1 MAKPTTKPRR
11 QPEHTAWEPT
21 DWQCITVLGAL
32 TGIFFL
38 QILLG
43 KAFLWEDFV
52 YQWYP
57 FRQFASSTLA
67 AGEFPLW
74 NPFTNHGMPFLAE
87 IQTEVFYLPMAVLMF
102 MVKDGRLDVFWLELV
117 NVLHYFIAGAGM
129 YYLARSFALH
139 RLSSL
144 FAAITFAFS
153 GFLVAHAIHQV
164 ITGVVAWYPL
174 VYLFFRRALVSQ
186 HGAWTWVVLAG
197 LTLGHSFFAGSPQ
210 MSLFFYFFLLCAFLF
225 ELFNAN
231 GWNGLL
237 RKPALAM
244 SLRGA
249 TVILI
254 SLGIAMVQFLPT
266 QELSGLSARAQITYE
281 KASEGSLGWAQLLT
295 LIVPKFFGAADAHA
309 YTYWGPGPYWHYW
322 ETCIYFG
329 VLPLLLAL
337 LSVRLVRRNSHVVF
351 LVCFA
356 LFALL
361 FSLGSN
367 FFLHSAFFYA
377 VPGFASFRNP
387 ARMGVFLAFIGSLLS
402 GFSLHALI
410 QGAAAGSEKT
420 VWRKTLFVI
429 AGAAAAF
436 VMLTLLGVL
445 DGVFPFLTQVQYGTM
460 VRKELLV
467 ALGLLAAGAA
477 LLYAFVVRKGSSAL
491 LAVLACA
498 LAFLDLY
505 QFGASHNTAA
515 MNPED
520 HFRQSEPL
528 VKFFKAQEGIFR
540 VNSRNSQGM
549 IMDRN
554 QGMVDHI
561 FTMEGYTPLYLQRLV
576 IPAPTQEKAFDLLN
590 IRYYTTTDTA
600 RGRLGLGERPRVL
613 PRAYMVFA
621 SSVTHTG
628 EESEKRMRELSFDPW
643 KMAVVEDTLHSPL
656 VPPVQEPVW
665 RATIDRYRNNSIE
678 VTVETDHDGLLVL
691 SETYYPGWQ
700 AYVDQQPASLFR
712 TNYGL
717 RSIPVPKG
725 LHSVRCSFEPES
737 FTRGLSVSLVTL
749 GVSLAGMLI
758 SWRRSRSE
766 RASGSRQEAEPKKL

>member
-57 FRQFASSTLA
+57 FRQFASSALA

-87 IQTEVFYLPMAVLMF
+87 VQTEVFYLPMAVLMF
-102 MVKDGRLDVFWLELV
+102 VVKNGRLDVFWLELV

-139 RLSSL
+139 RLASL
-144 FAAITFAFS
+144 LAAITFAFS
-153 GFLVAHAIHQV
+153 GFLVTHAIHQV

-174 VYLFFRRALVSQ
+174 VYLFFRKALVSQ

-244 SLRGA
+244 SFRA
-249 TVILI
+249 AAVILI

-329 VLPLLLAL
+329 VLPLMLAL
-337 LSVRLVRRNSHVVF
+337 LSLRLLRRNRF
-351 LVCFA
+351 LIFLLCFA

-367 FFLHSAFFYA
+367 FILHSAVFHA

-387 ARMGVFLAFIGSLLS
+387 ARMGVFLAFTGSLLS
-402 GFSLHALI
+402 GFVLHALM
-410 QGAAAGSEKT
+410 QGAAAGSEKAA
-420 VWRKTLFVI
+420 WRKTLLII
-429 AGAAAAF
+429 AGAVAAF
-436 VMLTLLGVL
+436 IVLTLLGVL
-445 DGVFPFLTQVQYGTM
+445 DGAFPFLAQAQSGGM
-460 VRKELLV
+460 ARRELVV
-467 ALGLLAAGAA
+467 ALGFLAAGTA
-477 LLYAFVVRKGSSAL
+477 LLYAFVARKGSSIL

-505 QFGASHNTAA
+505 RFGADHNTAT

-520 HFRQSEPL
+520 HFRQAEPL
-528 VKFFKAQEGIFR
+528 VKFFKAQKGIFR

-554 QGMVDHI
+554 QGMVDHV
-561 FTMEGYTPLYLQRLV
+561 FTMEGYTPLYLQRIQ
-576 IPAPTQEKAFDLLN
+576 IPAPSQEIAFDLLN
-590 IRYYTTTDTA
+590 IRYYTTTDSA
-600 RGRLGLGERPRVL
+600 RGTLGLGERPRVL

-621 SSVTHTG
+621 SSVTRTG
-628 EESEKRMRELSFDPW
+628 EESEARMRDLSFDPW
-643 KMAVVEDTLHSPL
+643 TMAVVEDTLHTPL
-656 VPPVQEPVW
+656 VPPAQEPVW
-665 RATIDRYRNNSIE
+665 HVTIDRYRNNSIE
-678 VTVETDHDGLLVL
+678 MSVESEHDGLLVL
-691 SETYYPGWQ
+691 SETFYPGWR

-717 RSIPVPKG
+717 RSIPVPG
-725 LHSVRCSFEPES
+725 GRHSVTCSFEPES
-737 FTRGLSVSLVTL
+737 FTRGLSVSLATL
-749 GVSLAGMLI
+749 GVCLAGMLV
-758 SWRRSRSE
+758 SWRRSRSG
-766 RASGSRQEAEPKKL
+766 RASGSTQESGPKKP